1 MGWKK
6 LFYNCMTFFYLIIGE
21 YKVFNKN
28 LKEEN
33 ELIMWGIVEYVIKK
47 V

>member
-6 LFYNCMTFFYLIIGE
+6 LFYNCMKFFYLIIGE
-21 YKVFNKN
+21 YK
-28 LKEEN
+28 LKEGN
-33 ELIMWGIVEYVIKK
+33 ELIIWGIVEYVIKK